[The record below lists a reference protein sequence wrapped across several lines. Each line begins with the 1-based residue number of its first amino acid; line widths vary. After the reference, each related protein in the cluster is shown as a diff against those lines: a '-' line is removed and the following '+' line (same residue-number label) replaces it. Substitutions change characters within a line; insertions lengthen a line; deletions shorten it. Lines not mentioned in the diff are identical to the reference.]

1 MAHPT
6 VAPPPETTDLGV
18 LADLPAEVRLMIYQ
32 ELNQAAKLSQVYL
45 ACRTGGANDLQTNLW
60 LVHGHPLSYISKTL
74 VWDADGTYP
83 FGIIRN
89 NKMPLVVQ
97 VDMSSANLHHS
108 LSAISSVINAQ
119 PRFQNRIKHI
129 RFAGWDKIS
138 FRGLV
143 QLIIDCET
151 DPHIKSLLQHDKYT
165 WSGCQSHPLG
175 SMLTLFW
182 KDVFGFGFGL
192 GLPLHN
198 PVTFIATQL
207 WTYLNPPAARPT
219 GILPVAK
226 WVRQRQ
232 TRDRMNSGFSLSM
245 NVTEALQKS

>member
-6 VAPPPETTDLGV
+6 VAPPPETTNLGI
-18 LADLPAEVRLMIYQ
+18 LAVLPAEVRLMIYQ
-32 ELNQAAKLSQVYL
+32 ELNQAAKHSQVYL

-89 NKMPLVVQ
+89 NKLPLVVQ
-97 VDMSSANLHHS
+97 FDMSSSSIHHS
-108 LSAISSVINAQ
+108 PAAICAVLNAQ
-119 PRFQNRIKHI
+119 PGFRDKIRRIK
-129 RFAGWDKIS
+129 FAGWDKIS

-143 QLIIDCET
+143 QMIIDCET
-151 DPHIKSLLQHDKYT
+151 DAHIKSILQQDKYT

-182 KDVFGFGFGL
+182 QDVFSFGFGL
-192 GLPLHN
+192 GLPGQN
-198 PVTFIATQL
+198 PVTFVATQL
-207 WTYLNPPAARPT
+207 STYLNPPAARPT
-219 GILPVAK
+219 GVLPVAK

-232 TRDRMNSGFSLSM
+232 IRQRMNSGFFSSQNM
-245 NVTEALQKS
+245 TEALQKS